1 MTKKLLLGVG
11 VTLLSLQNI
20 HAGLTL
26 SVDTGNTTVDAA
38 LRAEI
43 DKQFQVPSMTDFLSR
58 MSDAQAI
65 TNKGLGVSYATD
77 HSLFVVGGGLG
88 LGLSSASGTNFET
101 SGGGLPP
108 VGLGVQGS
116 VMAGLSLAKFPLP
129 ELGPIDPKRIT
140 LFVNYF
146 GYSNDTLVSSLAI
159 KTNTF
164 GLHAQYKV
172 IAAKNIGGL
181 GLLNWGG
188 IAFTTGF
195 DVSSN
200 SLTYKVGQSITA
212 NSGGQT
218 YTWTPNSTST
228 LVLEANSFTI
238 PLEVS
243 TSIRLAYI
251 LSFFGGAGVDL
262 NFGKSTIA
270 ANLNG
275 PVTGPGA
282 SGTASASLIGGES
295 QNPSFGHV
303 RVFGGPQLNL
313 VPLKNTNMLSLYAQ
327 GNYSFGGHY
336 GVHAGIRAAW

>member
-1 MTKKLLLGVG
+1 MNKKVIIALFSALALVKG
-11 VTLLSLQNI
+11 SY
-20 HAGLTL
+20 AGLTL
-26 SVDTGNTTVDAA
+26 DVNTGNTTIDAA

-43 DKQFQVPSMTDFLSR
+43 DKQFQVPNMTDFLGR
-58 MSDAQAI
+58 MSNAQSI

-88 LGLSSASGTNFET
+88 VGLSSPSLTNIET
-101 SGGGLPP
+101 NGGLPP

-116 VMAGLSLAKFPLP
+116 VMAGISLAKFPLP

-146 GYSNDTLVSSLAI
+146 GYSNDSLVSSLAI

-164 GLHAQYKV
+164 GLHAQYK
-172 IAAKNIGGL
+172 IISAKNIGGL

-188 IAFTTGF
+188 VAFTTGF

-200 SLTYKVGQSITA
+200 SLTYKVGQNITTT
-212 NSGGQT
+212 SGGQT
-218 YTWTPNSTST
+218 YTWTPNSNST

-270 ANLNG
+270 SNLNG
-275 PVTGPGA
+275 PVTGAGV
-282 SGTASASLIGGES
+282 SGTASAALTGGET
-295 QNPSFGHV
+295 QNPTFGHV

-313 VPLKNTNMLSLYAQ
+313 VPLKNTNVLSLYAQ

>member
-1 MTKKLLLGVG
+1 MKKKAVLMLTLG
-11 VTLLSLQNI
+11 LAMIQNI
-20 HAGLTL
+20 YGGLTL
-26 SVDTGNTTVDAA
+26 NVNTGNTTVDAA
-38 LRAEI
+38 LRTEI
-43 DKQFQVPSMTDFLSR
+43 DKQFQVPTMTDFLER
-58 MSDAQAI
+58 MSNAQAI
-65 TNKGLGVSYATD
+65 TNKGLGVSYASD
-77 HSLFVVGGGLG
+77 HTLFVVGGGLG
-88 LGLSSASGTNFET
+88 VGLSSPSLTSIETN
-101 SGGGLPP
+101 GGLPP

-116 VMAGLSLAKFPLP
+116 VMAGLSLAKFHLP
-129 ELGPIDPKRIT
+129 ALGPVDPKRIT

-146 GYSNDTLVSSLAI
+146 GYSNETLVSSLAI

-172 IAAKNIGGL
+172 VEGKNIGGL

-188 IAFTTGF
+188 VAFTTGL

-212 NSGGQT
+212 TSSGQT
-218 YTWTPNSTST
+218 YTWTPNSNST

-251 LSFFGGAGVDL
+251 LSLFAGAGVDL

-275 PVTGPGA
+275 PVTGAGVT
-282 SGTASASLIGGES
+282 GTASASLIGGES

-303 RVFGGPQLNL
+303 RVFAGPQLNL
-313 VPLKNTNMLSLYAQ
+313 VPLKNTNLLSLYAQ

-336 GVHAGIRAAW
+336 GVNAGIRAAW